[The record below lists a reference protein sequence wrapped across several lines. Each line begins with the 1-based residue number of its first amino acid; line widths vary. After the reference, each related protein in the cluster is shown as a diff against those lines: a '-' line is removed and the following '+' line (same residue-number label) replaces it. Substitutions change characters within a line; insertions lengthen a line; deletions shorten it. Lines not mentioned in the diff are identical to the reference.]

1 MSKAAF
7 AEFEKVTEEVA
18 SNWPR
23 DIQYESQPGTQKC
36 YGEAMGEFFQR
47 LSQKSPE
54 GLRYGG
60 VEHGLRVIGN
70 FLYIAAV
77 KSAENNM
84 TKQGLEIVARHPE
97 TIQTLGMI
105 AVHNNAIASAAEK
118 ELGLMTYATSIS
130 EEQLAHYRLFG
141 YKLKVLDWPEVRE
154 KALSE
159 AAARGYPS
167 EASTQSGCPA
177 HKNKTLESVYK
188 DTIKVCSND
197 PSLFDATLKISK
209 KLR

>member
-7 AEFEKVTEEVA
+7 AEFEKISEDIAE
-18 SNWPR
+18 NWPQA
-23 DIQYESQPGTQKC
+23 IQYEAQPGTQKC
-36 YGEAMGEFFQR
+36 YGEAMEKFFQR
-47 LSQKSPE
+47 LSKRSPE
-54 GLRYGG
+54 GLRNGG

-84 TKQGLEIVARHPE
+84 TKQGLEIVTRHPE

-105 AVHNNAIASAAEK
+105 AIRSNAIASAAEK
-118 ELGLMTYATSIS
+118 ELGLMTYAASIS
-130 EEQLAHYRLFG
+130 DEQLAHYKLFG

-154 KALSE
+154 KAVSE
-159 AAARGYPS
+159 AAAHGYPS
-167 EASTQSGCPA
+167 EISMQSGCPA

-188 DTIKVCSND
+188 NTIVICSKD
-197 PSLFDATLKISK
+197 PSLFDATLKNIPK
-209 KLR
+209 N